1 MCQCATE
8 SVYFKGDNIN
18 YLFNAG
24 YLSGSSVGIFHVFY
38 CSNCTLALG
47 SGCFHKS
54 HFEDE
59 EIETHTV

>member
-8 SVYFKGDNIN
+8 SVYFKGDHIN

-24 YLSGSSVGIFHVFY
+24 YLSGSSLGVFHVFY
-38 CSNCTLALG
+38 CSKCTLALG
-47 SGCFHKS
+47 SGCFPKS